1 MGYVEK
7 KLTTVLKGPLS
18 ISLKQR
24 FEARRCVNGIIRMRR
39 LLDAIQKE
47 VRQKHNIAKALKLQD
62 RVEELA
68 RRIIENGFLLGF
80 NAEMGMEKA
89 LAKIKAII
97 EDWEKA
103 DRAGKLSR
111 ELKAQ
116 DADFER
122 KMWGEVVQGE
132 KRQRELYFRSLEV
145 MIRLGESKGDN
156 STMMANIALLFKQKE
171 GVSRF
176 AKFAFR
182 GEARGERRGIVGL
195 GKDESKIKGYLE
207 SLGHKK
213 VDAKKVLRNLA
224 MWDGKAIADAEE
236 GFRESYLL
244 WKRDFLLNIILL
256 HLLQEHVV
264 MMRQFISE
272 RLMPMAAEEKNI
284 SDIQEIRRKLA
295 QNGHILAQG
304 FRIIIAKE
312 KGIEGSAQRE
322 LGRAAA

>member
-24 FEARRCVNGIIRMRR
+24 FEARRYVNGIIRMRR
-39 LLDAIQKE
+39 ILDAISEE

-80 NAEMGMEKA
+80 NGEMGMEKA
-89 LAKIKAII
+89 LAKIRAII
-97 EDWEKA
+97 GDWEKA
-103 DRAGKLSR
+103 DREGKLSR

-116 DADFER
+116 DADFQR
-122 KMWGEVVQGE
+122 KIWGDVVKGE
-132 KRQRELYFRSLEV
+132 KQQRELYFRLLEV
-145 MIRLGESKGDN
+145 MIRLGESRGDN
-156 STMMANIALLFKQKE
+156 SNMMASVALLFKQKE

-195 GKDESKIKGYLE
+195 GKDESEIKGYLE

-224 MWDGKAIADAEE
+224 MWDGRAIANEE
-236 GFRESYLL
+236 EEFKESYLL
-244 WKRDFLLNIILL
+244 WKRDFMLNLILL

-284 SDIQEIRRKLA
+284 KDIQEIRGKLA

-304 FRIIIAKE
+304 FRIIIAQE
-312 KGIEGSAQRE
+312 KRIEGSAQRE
-322 LGRAAA
+322 YRSAAA